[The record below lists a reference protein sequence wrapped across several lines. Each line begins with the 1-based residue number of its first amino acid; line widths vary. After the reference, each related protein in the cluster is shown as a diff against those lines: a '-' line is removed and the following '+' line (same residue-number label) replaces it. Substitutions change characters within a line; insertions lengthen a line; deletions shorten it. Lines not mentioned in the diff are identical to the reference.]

1 MSNEVWSEQ
10 DEAVYKP
17 LRKKR
22 LRIDA
27 KKRRDKNR
35 QRPYSPRLCSSNDN
49 DSKKTSVAN
58 VQLGAD
64 ASL

>member
-10 DEAVYKP
+10 DEAVYRP

-35 QRPYSPRLCSSNDN
+35 QRPYSPRLCSSND
-49 DSKKTSVAN
+49 SKKTSVAN
-58 VQLGAD
+58 ETTKKD
-64 ASL
+64 NK